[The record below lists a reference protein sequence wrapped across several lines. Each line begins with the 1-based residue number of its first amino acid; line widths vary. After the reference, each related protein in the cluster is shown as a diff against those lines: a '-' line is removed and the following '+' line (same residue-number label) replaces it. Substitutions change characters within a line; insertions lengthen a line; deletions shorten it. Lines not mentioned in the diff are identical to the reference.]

1 MLRTLKKIDW
11 LASALLSGAL
21 LLCSPVFAGQ
31 VIEGKARVIDG
42 DTIVV
47 AGVKVRLNGVDAM
60 ELGTEAGQQAKAAMS
75 KIVNRQNVTCELN
88 GERSYDRMI
97 GVCYANG
104 NDVAAVLIA
113 NGYALDC
120 ARYSGGRYKNY
131 ETKAAR
137 SRLKQAGYCK

>member
-1 MLRTLKKIDW
+1 MKNSFW
-11 LASALLSGAL
+11 LMVSAAL
-21 LLCSPVFAGQ
+21 MVGNMATAGQ
-31 VIEGKARVIDG
+31 TIEGKARVIDG

-47 AGVKVRLNGVDAM
+47 SGVKVRLNGVDAM

-75 KIVNRQNVTCELN
+75 KIVDRQTVTCELN

-120 ARYSGGRYKNY
+120 ARYSGGRYKKY
-131 ETKAAR
+131 ETTAAR
-137 SRLKQAGYCK
+137 SRLRQAKYCIK

>member
-1 MLRTLKKIDW
+1 MKHVSWITCLVF
-11 LASALLSGAL
+11 ALVSSMAY
-21 LLCSPVFAGQ
+21 AGQ

-42 DTIVV
+42 DTIVLS
-47 AGVKVRLNGVDAM
+47 GIKVRLNGVDAM

-75 KIVNRQNVTCELN
+75 KIVHRQTVTCELN

-120 ARYSGGRYKNY
+120 ARYSGGRYQKF
-131 ETKAAR
+131 ETTAAR
-137 SRLKQAGYCK
+137 TRLSQAGYCLR

>member
-1 MLRTLKKIDW
+1 MKKSSWSIVF
-11 LASALLSGAL
+11 AALLVGNIAT
-21 LLCSPVFAGQ
+21 AGQ

-47 AGVKVRLNGVDAM
+47 SGVKVRLNGVDAM

-75 KIVNRQNVTCELN
+75 KIVHRQTVTCELN

-113 NGYALDC
+113 NGHALDC
-120 ARYSGGRYKNY
+120 PRYSGGRYRGY
-131 ETKAAR
+131 ETRAAR
-137 SRLKQAGYCK
+137 SRLKQAGYCR

>member
-1 MLRTLKKIDW
+1 MKHCLGFA
-11 LASALLSGAL
+11 LAIFLSTMAA
-21 LLCSPVFAGQ
+21 AGQ
-31 VIEGKARVIDG
+31 TIEGKARVIDG

-47 AGVKVRLNGVDAM
+47 SGVKVRLNGVDAM

-75 KIVNRQNVTCELN
+75 KIVQRQRVTCELN

-104 NDVAAVLIA
+104 QDVAALLIA

-120 ARYSGGRYKNY
+120 ARYSGGRYRNY
-131 ETKAAR
+131 ETTAAR
-137 SRLKQAGYCK
+137 TRLKQAGYCN